1 MVQEG
6 ALTQQSE
13 GVDRQGRGAGR
24 RWGGRKRQEGTSSDS
39 RLGAREG
46 VAVDRVRRGG
56 RGGTDNQ
63 KRSPTRS
70 RLKRGC

>member
-46 VAVDRVRRGG
+46 VAVDRGG
-56 RGGTDNQ
+56 GGGGA
-63 KRSPTRS
+63 PTTKKEAPPARV
-70 RLKRGC
+70 